1 MKRKIE
7 ENFSFLE
14 HLIAV
19 KLESITYTRF
29 VFIYFLEYRFY
40 HSPSKYHRYL
50 AMFYFILATIS
61 FSRVQFQNFN
71 PSYHFLSS
79 SYFWL
84 LATSYLFD
92 FDSNRYR
99 TVDNS
104 SFPTSNGSS

>member
-79 SYFWL
+79 SYILTARHLISVRFRFESL
-84 LATSYLFD
+84 PH
-92 FDSNRYR
+92 RR
-99 TVDNS
+99 
-104 SFPTSNGSS
+104 